1 MTTATK
7 IDFKKTGL
15 YTDVNAYGYTVL
27 KNGERVGE
35 ITPTN
40 MGFVV
45 QARVGLSD
53 PNYRPNIWDIKTL
66 ADAKKIA
73 KTNWAD

>member
-35 ITPTN
+35 ITPD
-40 MGFVV
+40 
-45 QARVGLSD
+45 QYGLRCAS
-53 PNYRPNIWDIKTL
+53 
-66 ADAKKIA
+66 
-73 KTNWAD
+73 